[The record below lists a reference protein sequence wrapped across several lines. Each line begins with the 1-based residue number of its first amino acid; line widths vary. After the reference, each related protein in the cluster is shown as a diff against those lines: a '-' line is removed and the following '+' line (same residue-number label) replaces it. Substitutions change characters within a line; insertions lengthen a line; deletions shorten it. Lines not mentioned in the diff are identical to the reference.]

1 MKKRIMLGVA
11 VAAAAAGAALA
22 GTAAWAAD
30 DGADGADLRISYEQV
45 AGTDC
50 PKGAD
55 SAPEADL

>member
-30 DGADGADLRISYEQV
+30 DAADVRISYEQV
-45 AGTDC
+45 QDKDC
-50 PKGAD
+50 PE
-55 SAPEADL
+55 STPEADL